1 MNVRRMITRST
12 RCLAAVLGIGFA
24 LCMSTNMAL
33 ADDHVDSSQLTAQWW
48 QWAFS
53 IPTGQNPLVDQSG
66 GNCMVGQR
74 GSIWFLGTVVPVSPS
89 TKATR
94 TCKVPEGTTLFF
106 PVINALGYNSPNC
119 QQDSKN
125 ISARDLRTA
134 VGGAINSVKLN
145 DLDVDLDHK
154 AIYHFDRVQSDVFA
168 ITMPADN
175 ISGNN
180 TTIQRCAA
188 GVYSPA
194 VDDGYYLKLDPLKI
208 GPHTLH
214 IQSKSPVASFDVT
227 YNLSVVNVLEK

>member
-12 RCLAAVLGIGFA
+12 RRFAGILGIGFA
-24 LCMSTNMAL
+24 LYVSTSMAL
-33 ADDHVDSSQLTAQWW
+33 ADDHVDLSGLTARWW

-53 IPTGQNPLVDQSG
+53 IPTAQNPLVDQSG

-94 TCKVPEGTTLFF
+94 ACKVPEGVTLFF
-106 PVINALGYNSPNC
+106 PVINVLGYNSPNC
-119 QQDSKN
+119 QQGPANASVK
-125 ISARDLRTA
+125 DLRKD
-134 VGGAINSVKLN
+134 VGGAIDSVKLN

-168 ITMPADN
+168 LALPADN

-208 GPHTLH
+208 GNHTLH
-214 IQSKSPVASFDVT
+214 IQSKSPVATFDVT